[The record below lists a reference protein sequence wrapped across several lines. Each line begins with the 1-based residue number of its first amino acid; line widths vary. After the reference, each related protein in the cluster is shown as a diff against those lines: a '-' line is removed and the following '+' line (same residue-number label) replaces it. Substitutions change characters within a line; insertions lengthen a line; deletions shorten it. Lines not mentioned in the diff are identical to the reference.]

1 VPEHDASSP
10 RALTSLRAI
19 LDAVAAGD
27 LSAADAEQL
36 ALADLAASAIEDLT
50 FARVDHTRATRQGF
64 PEVIFGQGKTPHQVA
79 RIARAI
85 VSRGHSLLI
94 TRTDRAA
101 YNEVAKLVPEARF
114 HEHARIVERRVDV
127 PRGKGIVVVAAAGTS
142 DMPVAEEAAV
152 SADVMGN
159 DVDRLYDVGVA
170 GIHRLLAERTRIESA
185 RVIIVVAGMEGALAS
200 VVGGLVSAPV
210 IAVPTS
216 VGYGASFGGIAALL
230 AMLNSC
236 AMGVSVVNID
246 NGFGAAAIASAI
258 NHLE

>member
-1 VPEHDASSP
+1 VSEPDASSRRP
-10 RALTSLRAI
+10 NSLRAI

-27 LSAADAEQL
+27 LSAADAERL
-36 ALADLAASAIEDLT
+36 ALTDLASAVEDLT
-50 FARVDHTRATRQGF
+50 FARVDHTRASRQGF
-64 PEVIFGQGKTPHQVA
+64 PEVIFGQGKTADQIA
-79 RIARAI
+79 RIALAI

-101 YNEVAKLVPEARF
+101 YDRVAKVVPDAYF
-114 HEHARIVERRVDV
+114 HEHARIIERRTAIA
-127 PRGKGIVVVAAAGTS
+127 RGKGTVMVAAAGTS
-142 DMPVAEEAAV
+142 DIPVAEEAAISV
-152 SADVMGN
+152 DVMGN

-170 GIHRLLAERTRIESA
+170 GIHRLLAERSRMEKA

-236 AMGVSVVNID
+236 ATGVAVVNID